1 MEKKKKIIVWT
12 IYENEGYWYYA
23 FGTKDGV
30 LTKSA
35 KIMTEYSAKKALEN
49 EIAKIRNQFA
59 DEYEVVT
66 EEMKLPQ
73 LAKV

>member
-1 MEKKKKIIVWT
+1 MKKIIVWT

-30 LTKSA
+30 LTKSS

-49 EIAKIRNQFA
+49 EIAKIRTQFEK
-59 DEYEVVT
+59 EYEVVT
-66 EEMKLPQ
+66 EEMMLPQ
-73 LAKV
+73 PEKM